1 MESLLNDMRSLEV
14 HKQYKVSQKDGLQRN
29 PPLKIDNK
37 DERPLVSIN
46 IAGVCFNYI
55 RFFL

>member
-1 MESLLNDMRSLEV
+1 MESLLNDLRSQEV
-14 HKQYKVSQKDGLQRN
+14 HKQYTVTQKDGLHRN

-46 IAGVCFNYI
+46 TSAFG
-55 RFFL
+55 